1 MKASSKKIR
10 HTLNV
15 DNDRTDHYI
24 GLVSTEPDYKVSIL
38 INKKLGINLKSDS
51 GVIKPVKGNE
61 VVFARFAYSSEYSD
75 IVFDLINNY
84 TGKEKLFVRLP
95 SVDFI
100 LRIRGTNNYEY
111 IDELSQKLRKIKNL
125 TGVFVLDCDKQLDYP
140 TLQIIP

>member
-10 HTLNV
+10 HTLSV

-24 GLVSTEPDYKVSIL
+24 GLVSTEPDYKVSLL

-51 GVIKPVKGNE
+51 DVIKPVKGKE
-61 VVFARFAYSSEYSD
+61 VVFARFAYGSEYSD
-75 IVFDLINNY
+75 MAFDLINNY
-84 TGKEKLFVRLP
+84 AGKEKLFGRLP

-100 LRIRGTNNYEY
+100 LRIRGTSNYEY

-125 TGVFVLDCDKQLDYP
+125 TGVFVLDRDKQLDNT